1 MNPLEESVL
10 SVRKKLH
17 SENSCKKGMFHFDFY
32 RKEEM
37 TASFTTT
44 FFLDL
49 YSIDERLMKLNKD
62 SFVVG
67 YAPAKITP
75 CRTRLLSHV
84 AGVYLSNLL
93 ERSDFEQKRVYLSG
107 IFCLGPG
114 RDGRNYVHKFN
125 LDSVLEADIE
135 KLFIPAKKRE
145 LQLVTASD
153 F

>member
-10 SVRKKLH
+10 SVRKRLH
-17 SENSCKKGMFHFDFY
+17 SENSCKKGMLHFDFY
-32 RKEEM
+32 RRQEM
-37 TASFTTT
+37 SASFATT

-49 YSIDERLMKLNKD
+49 YSIDERIMKLSKD
-62 SFVVG
+62 SFVIG
-67 YAPAKITP
+67 YAPANITP
-75 CRTRLLSHV
+75 CKTRLLSHV

-93 ERSDFEQKRVYLSG
+93 EQSDFENKRVYLSG

-114 RDGRNYVHKFN
+114 RDGRDYVHKYN
-125 LDSVLEADIE
+125 LDAIVDNDIE

-145 LQLVTASD
+145 LQLITASD